1 MPGASERKGGRGLG
15 RREEGS
21 GEAGGEGAWASRG
34 MPRAV
39 PSPLQGEPP
48 LALGLSTQK
57 ALSILK
63 EQLEAVLDGH
73 LKERKKCLT
82 WKVTRPPGSPE
93 PSWGPGPCAGGKRIS
108 RHEAEREE
116 KKVY

>member
-1 MPGASERKGGRGLG
+1 MPPAS
-15 RREEGS
+15 
-21 GEAGGEGAWASRG
+21 
-34 MPRAV
+34 
-39 PSPLQGEPP
+39 LQGEAP

-82 WKVTRPPGSPE
+82 WKVTHPHGE
-93 PSWGPGPCAGGKRIS
+93 S
-108 RHEAEREE
+108 RA
-116 KKVY
+116 